1 MLVLV
6 ATTELQGTDPSDYSF
21 TLDGEL
27 VTPIVAA
34 CASPIRCGCG
44 RGFPGFASS
53 RATTTAVVA
62 DRPHLT
68 RELLADAVSAW
79 LERDGWRELLAH
91 APFGDDGDVDD
102 TGRFDDET
110 VDEMLREIVDEHVEA
125 IADVCAHFP
134 IGTVVERDGA
144 MVAARAFPRAA

>member
-6 ATTELQGTDPSDYSF
+6 ATTELQGTDPGDYSF

-27 VTPIVAA
+27 VTPIVAE
-34 CASPIRCGCG
+34 CSSPTRCGCG

-53 RATTTAVVA
+53 RATTTAMVV

-68 RELLADAVSAW
+68 PELLADAVSAW

-91 APFGDDGDVDD
+91 DPAHEDADD
-102 TGRFDDET
+102 TEGPADDV
-110 VDEMLREIVDEHVEA
+110 VDEMLAEIVDEHIEA
-125 IADVCAHFP
+125 ITEVCAHFAV
-134 IGTVVERDGA
+134 GTVLQRDGSY
-144 MVAARAFPRAA
+144 VAARAFPQAA